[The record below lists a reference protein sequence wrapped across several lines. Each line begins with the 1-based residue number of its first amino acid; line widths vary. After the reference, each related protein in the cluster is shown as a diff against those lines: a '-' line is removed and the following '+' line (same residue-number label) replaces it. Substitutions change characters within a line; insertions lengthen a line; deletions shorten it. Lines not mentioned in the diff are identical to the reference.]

1 MSTKGWRR
9 WVYRPQALPLR
20 RVLYQVHLWLGITV
34 GLYVVVISV
43 SGSAVVFRRE
53 LTRWLLPDG
62 NIPNTGYPWA
72 LVILEWFVD
81 LHDNLLSGSIGR
93 DLNGVGAV
101 FVAVI
106 VLTGTFIW
114 WPGRQRWKQSLM
126 VQRTQARRFSWHL
139 HSAIGF
145 WSLIFLFG
153 WSVTGIYF
161 AFPEPFEWFF
171 NRFDQDP
178 SDFQRPGEGIL
189 LVLIDLHFGRFG
201 GLAIR
206 TLWVIL
212 GLLPAVLFI
221 TGATVWWKR
230 TQKK

>member
-9 WVYRPQALPLR
+9 WVYQPQALPLR

-34 GLYVVVISV
+34 GLYVVVISI

-81 LHDNLLSGSIGR
+81 LHDNLLFGSIGR

-114 WPGRQRWKQSLM
+114 WPGRQRWKQSLI
-126 VQRTQARRFSWHL
+126 VQWTQAQRFSWHL
-139 HSAIGF
+139 HSAIAF
-145 WSLIFLFG
+145 WSFWLAC
-153 WSVTGIYF
+153 Y
-161 AFPEPFEWFF
+161 
-171 NRFDQDP
+171 
-178 SDFQRPGEGIL
+178 SDTL
-189 LVLIDLHFGRFG
+189 GRFRPITSSSFYNWSYS
-201 GLAIR
+201 LVE
-206 TLWVIL
+206 TDPKKMTSN
-212 GLLPAVLFI
+212 LPHYF
-221 TGATVWWKR
+221 
-230 TQKK
+230 

>member
-93 DLNGVGAV
+93 DLNG
-101 FVAVI
+101 
-106 VLTGTFIW
+106 
-114 WPGRQRWKQSLM
+114 GRGSFCCR
-126 VQRTQARRFSWHL
+126 
-139 HSAIGF
+139 
-145 WSLIFLFG
+145 
-153 WSVTGIYF
+153 
-161 AFPEPFEWFF
+161 
-171 NRFDQDP
+171 NRFD
-178 SDFQRPGEGIL
+178 G
-189 LVLIDLHFGRFG
+189 HFHMVARS
-201 GLAIR
+201 
-206 TLWVIL
+206 
-212 GLLPAVLFI
+212 
-221 TGATVWWKR
+221 ATMEAEFNGS
-230 TQKK
+230 TDSGSTF